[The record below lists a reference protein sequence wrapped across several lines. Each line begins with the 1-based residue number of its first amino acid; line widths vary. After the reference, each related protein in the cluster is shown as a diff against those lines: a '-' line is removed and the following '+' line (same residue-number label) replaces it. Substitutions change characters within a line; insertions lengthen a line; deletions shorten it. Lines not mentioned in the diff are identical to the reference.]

1 MRTTLFL
8 VFVTIGGLAGFIVL
22 RTAPPVYAQASRSNW
37 LPFSSG
43 ETLSLYVDLP
53 ENLVACKVT
62 QVQNGFIGCAADERS
77 RSVERWINLR
87 YVKDIRR
94 R

>member
-1 MRTTLFL
+1 
-8 VFVTIGGLAGFIVL
+8 
-22 RTAPPVYAQASRSNW
+22 
-37 LPFSSG
+37 
-43 ETLSLYVDLP
+43 
-53 ENLVACKVT
+53 
-62 QVQNGFIGCAADERS
+62 VQNGFIGCAADERS

>member
-1 MRTTLFL
+1 MRTAL
-8 VFVTIGGLAGFIVL
+8 VLGFVTLAGLAGF
-22 RTAPPVYAQASRSNW
+22 TAPRFAPSVHAEASTNW

-53 ENLVACKVT
+53 ETVVACKVT
-62 QVQNGFIGCAADERS
+62 KVQNDFIGCAADSRS
-77 RSVERWINLR
+77 RSIERWINLR